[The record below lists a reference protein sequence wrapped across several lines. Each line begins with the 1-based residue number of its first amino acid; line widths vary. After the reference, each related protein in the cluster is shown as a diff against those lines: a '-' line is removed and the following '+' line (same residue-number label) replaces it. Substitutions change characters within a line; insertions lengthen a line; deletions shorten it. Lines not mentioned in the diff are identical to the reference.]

1 MKIPKNDAI
10 REEAEALL
18 TAFWQQDTGL
28 MHKVILLHPDA
39 FTGHLEARRAAFDER
54 EDAIEWAKTIAEFYK
69 KMDYPCAV
77 YVDGLMFRYGGLL
90 DAKYYESWR
99 DEK

>member
-28 MHKVILLHPDA
+28 MHKVILLNPDA
-39 FTGHLEARRAAFDER
+39 FTGHLEARRAAFEYMG
-54 EDAIEWAKTIAEFYK
+54 DAITWARAQANDYK
-69 KMDYPCAV
+69 AMNYPYAV
-77 YVDGLMFRYGGLL
+77 YLNGNLLEYGGLL
-90 DAKYYESWR
+90 DHWKYDDGR
-99 DEK
+99 NEK